1 MDPSTLIIL
10 CLVGIGALLIGWKIF
25 ATIKRTR
32 KNYERA
38 LKMVPMLI
46 HLPPSTDDVQG
57 GGRDE
62 RDVINEQIS
71 ESQVMYSIISSTLK
85 KGIKGKLYGQRHISF
100 EIVAHNGFIN
110 YYAVVPAVLTET
122 VKQAISAAYP
132 TARMEEVEDPN
143 FFSSEGKIDAVTGG
157 ELRLKKEFWY
167 PIATYEDSKRDASL
181 ALINALSVAKKG
193 DGVAI
198 QIMFRPT
205 DGTWTRKSLQ
215 RVQNIKDGK
224 KDSAPSNLLGR
235 IAYWCSNT
243 FVDLV
248 EALWKPPDVH
258 DPYGDNKESLTN
270 LQQEEITKVEDKTKN
285 PGFQCLIRIVASS
298 PNKARSEALLNGVVS
313 IFSQFDLQGYNGF
326 RYDMQKGSEALARD
340 YIFRT
345 FPQDRKDMILNSV
358 ELASIFHL
366 PAQNAIP
373 TSQVERQA
381 TKQVDGPAKL
391 VEEGLILGVN
401 EFRGE
406 QKVIRL
412 SENDRRRH
420 TYVIGA
426 TGMGKSVLLT
436 NLAYQDM
443 CDGRGFCFID
453 PHGDAV
459 ETILS
464 KVPAERMDDVIL
476 FEPGNLDNPVGM
488 NMFEFQTEDQKDFIV
503 QEGINMLTSLYD
515 PGNQGIFG
523 PRAQHMFRN
532 AALLL
537 MSDPAG
543 GTFIDIPRC
552 FIDPEFVK
560 SKLKYVTDK
569 TVYDYWTKEFPAS
582 QKSNDA
588 GEVTSWFVSKWGPF
602 LSNKMMRN
610 ILGQPKSGFNI
621 REIMDNKK
629 ILLVNLSKGKTGE
642 LNAKL
647 LGMIFVMKFQ
657 AAAMSRADT
666 PEDERVD
673 FCLFVDEFQNFAT
686 ESFESIL
693 SEARKYRLNLV
704 LANQFMTQLTDKIR
718 EAILG
723 NVGTIMCG
731 RIGVTDAELMEKA
744 FQPVFNAEDLH
755 KIPNHEAVTTVL
767 MFGLPTSP
775 FTLKLLP
782 PLGESSE
789 ELMKRMREYALSR
802 FGRPRAEVEAEIDE
816 RLAATDEPKPAP
828 KPAPA
833 APAAMAG
840 GAVKTEPVKAAAPIK
855 DEPPKKNFLDAWLEK
870 KAKLEKQAR
879 EEVKA
884 NAVQQVAKPEVV
896 QPAVKSTTPAAH
908 PSVAPV
914 PKVAEAAKPAPK
926 PAPAPA
932 PAPAAKPQ
940 VQAAPAPAP
949 QIQRQQPTQVATQKS
964 SMITHNKASGSAG
977 TMVGS
982 APAQQAPRIVAAE
995 KMMENPNGSIW
1006 AATAAQNA
1014 ALAQSGQA
1022 NFATDP
1028 TVFKIQHNNRRVL
1041 MAGAS
1046 GKPPATNQMTSNH
1059 GKTLAPTAAP
1069 VQQAPADPTVF
1080 RIDHSM
1086 SAPRP
1091 APVQMPVATPA
1102 PQPLVQQAAAP
1113 QVVAQTPTPVAA
1125 APVTVAAAPVAQ
1137 AQTTASDGIRAVN
1150 NGEDGIVLRWR

>member
-1 MDPSTLIIL
+1 MDKMVEI
-10 CLVGIGALLIGWKIF
+10 GIGIVVVVVILILAWKLF
-25 ATIKRTR
+25 ADTKRNR
-32 KNYERA
+32 KNYVRA
-38 LKMVPMLI
+38 LKMVPMMI
-46 HLPPSTDDVQG
+46 HLPPSTDDIQG

-71 ESQVMYSIISSTLK
+71 EAQVMYSIISSTLK
-85 KGIKGKLYGQRHISF
+85 KGLSSKLYGQKHISF
-100 EIVAHNGFIN
+100 EIVAHDGFIN

-122 VKQAISAAYP
+122 VKQAITAAYP
-132 TARMEEVEDPN
+132 TARMEEVADPN
-143 FFSSEGKIDAVTGG
+143 FFSSEGKVDAVAGG
-157 ELRLKKEFWY
+157 ELRLKEDYWY

-181 ALINALSVAKKG
+181 ALINAMSVAKKG
-193 DGVAI
+193 DGIGI

-205 DGTWTRKSLQ
+205 DGGWTRKSLE

-224 KDSAPSNLLGR
+224 KSRKASNFLGK
-235 IAYWCSNT
+235 IIYGFGN
-243 FVDLV
+243 FVGDV
-248 EALWKPPDVH
+248 AKALWEPPDVH
-258 DPYGDNKESLTN
+258 DPYKDDDKVLTN
-270 LQQEEITKVEDKTKN
+270 LQQEEITKIEEKTKN
-285 PGFQCLIRIVASS
+285 PGFEVLIRIVASS
-298 PNKARSEALLNGVVS
+298 PTIARSNALLSGVVS
-313 IFSQFDLQGYNGF
+313 IFSQFDLQNYNGF
-326 RYDMQKGSEALARD
+326 QYDINNHPEELAKD
-340 YIFRT
+340 YIMRM
-345 FPQDRKDMILNSV
+345 FPQEQSDMILNSV
-358 ELASIFHL
+358 EMASIFHL

-391 VEEGLILGVN
+391 VEDGIILGVN

-406 QKVIRL
+406 KKTIRL

-464 KVPAERMDDVIL
+464 KVPPERMDDVIL
-476 FEPGNLDNPVGM
+476 FEPGNLENPVGM
-488 NMFEFQTEDQKDFIV
+488 NMFEFQNEDQKDFIV

-537 MSDPAG
+537 MSDPEG

-666 PEDERVD
+666 PEDERQD

-723 NVGTIMCG
+723 NVGTILCG

-789 ELMKRMREYALSR
+789 ELMHRMREYALSR

-816 RLAATDEPKPAP
+816 RLAAKEEPKPQ
-828 KPAPA
+828 KPADEVKPV
-833 APAAMAG
+833 APAMAAGAVAG
-840 GAVKTEPVKAAAPIK
+840 GAAANAAVKKPTAKPASA
-855 DEPPKKNFLDAWLEK
+855 PKKNFLDSWLEK
-870 KAKLEKQAR
+870 KAALENQAKAQAKQIVQQEQHVPATKPIAKAQPVAPAPNTAKPTAQAP
-879 EEVKA
+879 VKPVA
-884 NAVQQVAKPEVV
+884 QPVAQPATQPAVQQAPVKPAAQQPVAQPVV
-896 QPAVKSTTPAAH
+896 QQPVAQPVQTVK
-908 PSVAPV
+908 
-914 PKVAEAAKPAPK
+914 
-926 PAPAPA
+926 
-932 PAPAAKPQ
+932 
-940 VQAAPAPAP
+940 
-949 QIQRQQPTQVATQKS
+949 
-964 SMITHNKASGSAG
+964 
-977 TMVGS
+977 
-982 APAQQAPRIVAAE
+982 AAE
-995 KMMENPNGSIW
+995 EMIANTTGSIW
-1006 AATAAQNA
+1006 AARAAQNMVA
-1014 ALAQSGQA
+1014 AA
-1022 NFATDP
+1022 
-1028 TVFKIQHNNRRVL
+1028 
-1041 MAGAS
+1041 
-1046 GKPPATNQMTSNH
+1046 
-1059 GKTLAPTAAP
+1059 
-1069 VQQAPADPTVF
+1069 QQAPADQTMIKIKHDPKKRRVLMDGGPKALEQTQHLAPTSHG
-1080 RIDHSM
+1080 RTL
-1086 SAPRP
+1086 
-1091 APVQMPVATPA
+1091 TPTT
-1102 PQPLVQQAAAP
+1102 QQVQQP
-1113 QVVAQTPTPVAA
+1113 VVQTVQQVAQVSTSQVAPTAA
-1125 APVTVAAAPVAQ
+1125 QP
-1137 AQTTASDGIRAVN
+1137 QTTAQDGLRATQTA
-1150 NGEDGIVLRWR
+1150 EDGVILRWR

>member
-1 MDPSTLIIL
+1 MDQTTLTIVGI
-10 CLVGIGALLIGWKIF
+10 LVGIGVLIIAWKIF
-25 ATIKRTR
+25 AGIKRER

-46 HLPPSTDDVQG
+46 HLPPSTDDIQG

-62 RDVINEQIS
+62 RDVVDEQIS
-71 ESQVMYSIISSTLK
+71 EAQVMYSIISSTLK

-100 EIVAHNGFIN
+100 EIVAHDGFIN

-122 VKQAISAAYP
+122 VKQAITAAYP
-132 TARMEEVEDPN
+132 TARLEEVADPN
-143 FFSSEGKIDAVTGG
+143 FFSEVGKIDAVVGG
-157 ELRLKKEFWY
+157 ELRFKKEYWY
-167 PIATYEDSKRDASL
+167 PIATYEDTKRDASL

-193 DGVAI
+193 DGVGI
-198 QIMFRPT
+198 QVMFRPT
-205 DGTWTRKSLQ
+205 DGLWTRKSLE

-224 KDSAPSNLLGR
+224 KSNVTSNLFGR
-235 IAYWCSNT
+235 LLYNT
-243 FVDLV
+243 TNLV
-248 EALWKPPDVH
+248 GDVAQALWRPPDMH
-258 DPYGDNKESLTN
+258 DKYEDEEKILTN
-270 LQQEEITKVEDKTKN
+270 LQQEEITKIEEKTKN
-285 PGFQCLIRIVASS
+285 PGFECFIRIVASS
-298 PNKARSEALLNGVVS
+298 ESKTRSEAVLSGVVS
-313 IFSQFDLQGYNGF
+313 VFSQFDSQNYNGF
-326 RYDMQKGSEALARD
+326 RYDAFKGSENLARD
-340 YIFRT
+340 YILRI
-345 FPQDRKDMILNSV
+345 FPQKRKDMILNSV
-358 ELASIFHL
+358 EMATIFHL

-391 VEEGLILGVN
+391 VDEGIILGVN

-406 QKVIRL
+406 KKTIRL
-412 SENDRRRH
+412 STKDRQRH

-443 CDGRGFCFID
+443 CDGRGFAFID

-464 KVPAERMDDVIL
+464 KVPPERMDDVIL
-476 FEPGNLDNPVGM
+476 FEPGNMDNPVGM
-488 NMFEFQTEDQKDFIV
+488 NMFEFQNEDQKDFIV

-537 MSDPAG
+537 MSDPEG

-657 AAAMSRADT
+657 AAAMSRADI
-666 PEDERVD
+666 PEEDRVD

-723 NVGTIMCG
+723 NVGTIICG

-782 PLGESSE
+782 PLGESSD
-789 ELMKRMREYALSR
+789 ELMARMREYALSR
-802 FGRPRAEVEAEIDE
+802 FGRPRAEVEAEIE
-816 RLAATDEPKPAP
+816 KRLAASDEDITPS
-828 KPAPA
+828 APA
-833 APAAMAG
+833 APAPSANAPTN
-840 GAVKTEPVKAAAPIK
+840 VAAAPA
-855 DEPPKKNFLDAWLEK
+855 EPKPKKNFLDSWLEK

-884 NAVQQVAKPEVV
+884 SAIQKAATPQAVK
-896 QPAVKSTTPAAH
+896 PAVVNKTDAAAH
-908 PSVAPV
+908 PEIAAIPTVAQKTV
-914 PKVAEAAKPAPK
+914 NTPKSPAIKPK
-926 PAPAPA
+926 
-932 PAPAAKPQ
+932 
-940 VQAAPAPAP
+940 
-949 QIQRQQPTQVATQKS
+949 
-964 SMITHNKASGSAG
+964 KA
-977 TMVGS
+977 TMVGDTK
-982 APAQQAPRIVAAE
+982 ADAIKIAAVDQ
-995 KMMENPNGSIW
+995 MLANPNGSIW
-1006 AATAAQNA
+1006 AAAAAQNA
-1014 ALAQSGQA
+1014 ARAQENLAPQAPQVQS
-1022 NFATDP
+1022 DP
-1028 TVFKIQHNNRRVL
+1028 TMMRIHHDPKRRAVFEDGSKTATPMMNATKKTIPAPQAQAQP
-1041 MAGAS
+1041 MAA
-1046 GKPPATNQMTSNH
+1046 
-1059 GKTLAPTAAP
+1059 APTPVQQPVMRVQAPAP
-1069 VQQAPADPTVF
+1069 VQEMVTSI
-1080 RIDHSM
+1080 RIPHTQVST
-1086 SAPRP
+1086 PRP
-1091 APVQMPVATPA
+1091 APV
-1102 PQPLVQQAAAP
+1102 
-1113 QVVAQTPTPVAA
+1113 AQPVAA
-1125 APVTVAAAPVAQ
+1125 APVAAQPVAQ
-1137 AQTTASDGIRAVN
+1137 TVVQPAAPTQTTASGGIRATN
-1150 NGEDGIVLRWR
+1150 DGEDGVILRWR

>member
-1 MDPSTLIIL
+1 MDKIVEIGVGILVVVIIL
-10 CLVGIGALLIGWKIF
+10 VLAWKIF
-25 ATIKRTR
+25 ASAKRDQ
-32 KNYERA
+32 KNNVRA

-46 HLPPSTDDVQG
+46 HLPPSTDDIQG

-62 RDVINEQIS
+62 RDVIDEQLS
-71 ESQVMYSIISSTLK
+71 EAQVMYSIISSTLK
-85 KGIKGKLYGQRHISF
+85 KGLSSKLYGQKHISF
-100 EIVAHNGFIN
+100 EIVAHDGFIN

-122 VKQAISAAYP
+122 VKQAITAAYP
-132 TARMEEVEDPN
+132 TARLEEVADPN
-143 FFSSEGKIDAVTGG
+143 FFSSEGKIDAVAGG
-157 ELRLKKEFWY
+157 ELRLKEDYWY
-167 PIATYEDSKRDASL
+167 PIATYEDTKRDASL
-181 ALINALSVAKKG
+181 ALINAMSVAKKG

-198 QIMFRPT
+198 QVMFRPT
-205 DGTWTRKSLQ
+205 DGGWTKNSLE

-224 KDSAPSNLLGR
+224 KSKKASNFLARMLYS
-235 IAYWCSNT
+235 ISN
-243 FVDLV
+243 FVGDV
-248 EALWKPPDVH
+248 AKALWEPPDVH
-258 DPYGDNKESLTN
+258 DPYKDDDKVLTN
-270 LQQEEITKVEDKTKN
+270 LQQEEIGRIEEKTKN
-285 PGFQCLIRIVASS
+285 PGFEVLIRIVASS
-298 PNKARSEALLNGVVS
+298 PNISRSNALLSGIVS
-313 IFSQFDLQGYNGF
+313 IFSQFDLQGSNGF
-326 RYDMQKGSEALARD
+326 RYDINSKPEDLAKK
-340 YIFRT
+340 YIMRL
-345 FPQDRKDMILNSV
+345 FPQEQTDMILNSV
-358 ELASIFHL
+358 EMASIFHL

-391 VEEGLILGVN
+391 VEEGIILGVN

-406 QKVIRL
+406 KKTIRL

-464 KVPAERMDDVIL
+464 KVPPERMDDVIL
-476 FEPGNLDNPVGM
+476 FEPGNLENPVGM
-488 NMFEFQTEDQKDFIV
+488 NMFEFQNEDQKDFIV

-552 FIDPEFVK
+552 FIDPDFVK
-560 SKLKYVTDK
+560 SKLPFVTDK

-666 PEDERVD
+666 PEDERQD

-789 ELMKRMREYALSR
+789 ELMHRMREYALSR
-802 FGRPRAEVEAEIDE
+802 FGRPRAEVEAEIEE
-816 RLAATDEPKPAP
+816 RLAAKEEPKPKPAP
-828 KPAPA
+828 EPKKPDPAVIAAAAGKPVPPKPQEPPKPA
-833 APAAMAG
+833 
-840 GAVKTEPVKAAAPIK
+840 
-855 DEPPKKNFLDAWLEK
+855 PKKNFLDSWLEK
-870 KAKLEKQAR
+870 KAALENQAKAEAQKIIQQKQAAPAKKPLAKAPVTPVAPAVATTPAKPATAAPATTTTPAPAVKPMAPTPAAAPVKPEMAALNPVQAQQAPTVSAA
-879 EEVKA
+879 EEMIAHTTGSVWAAKA
-884 NAVQQVAKPEVV
+884 AQNAVAAQQADPTTFTIKHDLRQRRVLMDGGPKALEQTQHLAPTSHGKSLAPVSQNIQPQQSIRIPHTTPVQQVATPV
-896 QPAVKSTTPAAH
+896 QQVSTP
-908 PSVAPV
+908 
-914 PKVAEAAKPAPK
+914 
-926 PAPAPA
+926 
-932 PAPAAKPQ
+932 
-940 VQAAPAPAP
+940 VQAAPV
-949 QIQRQQPTQVATQKS
+949 QP
-964 SMITHNKASGSAG
+964 
-977 TMVGS
+977 
-982 APAQQAPRIVAAE
+982 
-995 KMMENPNGSIW
+995 
-1006 AATAAQNA
+1006 
-1014 ALAQSGQA
+1014 
-1022 NFATDP
+1022 
-1028 TVFKIQHNNRRVL
+1028 
-1041 MAGAS
+1041 
-1046 GKPPATNQMTSNH
+1046 
-1059 GKTLAPTAAP
+1059 
-1069 VQQAPADPTVF
+1069 
-1080 RIDHSM
+1080 
-1086 SAPRP
+1086 
-1091 APVQMPVATPA
+1091 
-1102 PQPLVQQAAAP
+1102 
-1113 QVVAQTPTPVAA
+1113 
-1125 APVTVAAAPVAQ
+1125 
-1137 AQTTASDGIRAVN
+1137 QTTAQDGLRATQTE
-1150 NGEDGIVLRWR
+1150 EDGVVLRWR

>member
-1 MDPSTLIIL
+1 MDPKTVIIL

-100 EIVAHNGFIN
+100 EIVAHDGFIN

-143 FFSSEGKIDAVTGG
+143 FFSAEGKIDAVAGG

-193 DGVAI
+193 DGIGI
-198 QIMFRPT
+198 QVMFRPT
-205 DGTWTRKSLQ
+205 DGLWTRKSIE
-215 RVQNIKDGK
+215 RVQNIKDK
-224 KDSAPSNLLGR
+224 KKSAAPSNIVGK
-235 IAYWCSNT
+235 IVYHISN
-243 FVDLV
+243 FIVDV
-248 EALWKPPDVH
+248 MQALWKPPEEH
-258 DPYGDNKESLTN
+258 DPYGDGAANLTN
-270 LQQEEITKVEDKTKN
+270 LQQEEITKIEDKTKN

-298 PNKARSEALLNGVVS
+298 SHRTRSEALLNGVVS
-313 IFSQFDLQGYNGF
+313 VFSQFDLQGYNGF
-326 RYDMQKGSEALARD
+326 RYDMQKGSESLARD

-345 FPQDRKDMILNSV
+345 FPQERKDMILNSV
-358 ELASIFHL
+358 ELASVYHL

-391 VEEGLILGVN
+391 VEEGLVLGVN

-406 QKVIRL
+406 KKVIRL

-464 KVPAERMDDVIL
+464 KVPPERMDDVIL

-537 MSDPAG
+537 MSDPEG

-775 FTLKLLP
+775 FTIKLLP

-789 ELMKRMREYALSR
+789 ELMHRMRDYALSR
-802 FGRPRAEVEAEIDE
+802 FGRPRAEVEEEIDR

-828 KPAPA
+828 KPEPAPVPA
-833 APAAMAG
+833 AKPAMGNA
-840 GAVKTEPVKAAAPIK
+840 AVAKPEPKPVAKKEEA
-855 DEPPKKNFLDAWLEK
+855 PKKNFLDAWLEK
-870 KAKLEKQAR
+870 KANLEKQAR

-896 QPAVKSTTPAAH
+896 KPAVKPTTPEAH
-908 PSVAPV
+908 PSVATI
-914 PKVAEAAKPAPK
+914 PKVAKEQPK
-926 PAPAPA
+926 PAPAP
-932 PAPAAKPQ
+932 KPQ
-940 VQAAPAPAP
+940 AQP
-949 QIQRQQPTQVATQKS
+949 QPQPIAQPIAQPMATQKS
-964 SMITHNKASGSAG
+964 SMITHNKMSGSAG

-982 APAQQAPRIVAAE
+982 TPAQAPRVVAAE
-995 KMMENPNGSIW
+995 KMIENPNGSVW

-1014 ALAQSGQA
+1014 VLAQTGQA
-1022 NFATDP
+1022 TFQTDP
-1028 TVFKIQHNNRRVL
+1028 TVFKIQHTGGSNRRVL
-1041 MAGAS
+1041 MADAS
-1046 GKPPATNQMTSNH
+1046 GKPPEANRMATTSSASTH
-1059 GKTLAPTAAP
+1059 GRTLTPTSAATPAP
-1069 VQQAPADPTVF
+1069 VQQVPQDPTVF

-1091 APVQMPVATPA
+1091 APAPVQAPAPQAQPVAT
-1102 PQPLVQQAAAP
+1102 
-1113 QVVAQTPTPVAA
+1113 VVPTPVAA
-1125 APVTVAAAPVAQ
+1125 APVTVAPAATMP
-1137 AQTTASDGIRAVN
+1137 AQTTASGGVRAVAD
-1150 NGEDGIVLRWR
+1150 GEDGIVLRWR

>member
-1 MDPSTLIIL
+1 MDPKTVIIL
-10 CLVGIGALLIGWKIF
+10 CLVAIGAILIGWKIF
-25 ATIKRTR
+25 ATVKRTR

-62 RDVINEQIS
+62 RDVVNEQIS

-100 EIVAHNGFIN
+100 EIVAHDGFIN

-143 FFSSEGKIDAVTGG
+143 FFSADGKIDAVAGG

-193 DGVAI
+193 DGVGI

-205 DGTWTRKSLQ
+205 DGTWTRKSLE

-224 KDSAPSNLLGR
+224 KSSAPTNFLGR

-248 EALWKPPDVH
+248 QALWKPPDMH
-258 DPYGDNKESLTN
+258 DPYGDNKEGLTN
-270 LQQEEITKVEDKTKN
+270 LQQEEISKVEDKTKN

-298 PNKARSEALLNGVVS
+298 ASKARSEALLNGVVS

-326 RYDMQKGSEALARD
+326 RYDMQKGSESLARD

-345 FPQDRKDMILNSV
+345 FPQERKDMILNSV

-391 VEEGLILGVN
+391 VEEGIILGVN

-406 QKVIRL
+406 QKIIRL

-464 KVPAERMDDVIL
+464 KVPPERMDDVIL

-666 PEDERVD
+666 PEDERQD

-723 NVGTIMCG
+723 NVGTILCG

-782 PLGESSE
+782 PLGEESA
-789 ELMKRMREYALSR
+789 ELMQRMREYALSR
-802 FGRPRAEVEAEIDE
+802 FGRPRAEVEEEIDR

-828 KPAPA
+828 APAPVEKPAMSVAAGGTAAAAAKPAAKPAPSA
-833 APAAMAG
+833 A
-840 GAVKTEPVKAAAPIK
+840 
-855 DEPPKKNFLDAWLEK
+855 PKKNFLDAWLEK

-884 NAVQQVAKPEVV
+884 AAVQQVAKPEVV
-896 QPAVKSTTPAAH
+896 KPAVKPSAPAAH
-908 PSVAPV
+908 PSVAAV
-914 PKVAEAAKPAPK
+914 PKVAQQQPAAKPAAIQK
-926 PAPAPA
+926 PM
-932 PAPAAKPQ
+932 AAQ
-940 VQAAPAPAP
+940 QQAAA
-949 QIQRQQPTQVATQKS
+949 ATQKS
-964 SMITHNKASGSAG
+964 NMITHNKASGSAG

-982 APAQQAPRIVAAE
+982 TPTQAPRVVAAE
-995 KMMENPNGSIW
+995 KMMANPNGSVW

-1014 ALAQSGQA
+1014 AMAQAGQA
-1022 NFATDP
+1022 TFATDP
-1028 TVFKIQHNNRRVL
+1028 TVFKIQHDRNRKVL

-1046 GKPPATNQMTSNH
+1046 GQAPTTAVNQMAANSTSTH
-1059 GKTLAPTAAP
+1059 GKILTPTAAPAPAP
-1069 VQQAPADPTVF
+1069 VQQAPQDPTVF
-1080 RIDHSM
+1080 RIQHT
-1086 SAPRP
+1086 
-1091 APVQMPVATPA
+1091 APVIRPVQQQVATP
-1102 PQPLVQQAAAP
+1102 QVAAP
-1113 QVVAQTPTPVAA
+1113 APTPVAA
-1125 APVTVAAAPVAQ
+1125 APTTVVAAPVAQ
-1137 AQTTASDGIRAVN
+1137 PQTTASGGVRAVAD
-1150 NGEDGIVLRWR
+1150 GEDGIVLRWR